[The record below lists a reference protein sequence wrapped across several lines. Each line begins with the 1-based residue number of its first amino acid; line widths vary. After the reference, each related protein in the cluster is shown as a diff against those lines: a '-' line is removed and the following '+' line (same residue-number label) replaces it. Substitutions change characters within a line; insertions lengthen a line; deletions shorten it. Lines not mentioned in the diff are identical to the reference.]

1 MGLYNDVFLPRAID
15 RMCGSAGFDKIRD
28 RLLGPAHGEVLE
40 IGFGSGTNL
49 SHYPSSVTGV
59 FAVEP
64 APKMRELAG
73 KRIRQRALPVTF
85 VELSGSEIVA
95 DAGSCDTAVST
106 FTLCTVE
113 DPAATLSEIRRV
125 LRPGGTLVIG
135 FIDRTSDLGR
145 EYEAHQAGSVF
156 YRDARFHSA
165 ADVQELLH
173 LAGFAISAW
182 GQTLTRPITDIREIE
197 AVHPGHGKGA
207 FAVVAARSRN

>member
-125 LRPGGTLVIG
+125 LRPGGTLLIAEHG
-135 FIDRTSDLGR
+135 RAPETAMATSQRLLEPIQRRLAGGCHLTR
-145 EYEAHQAGSVF
+145 EPL
-156 YRDARFHSA
+156 
-165 ADVQELLH
+165 ELLQ
-173 LAGFAISAW
+173 ATGF
-182 GQTLTRPITDIREIE
+182 DI
-197 AVHPGHGKGA
+197 
-207 FAVVAARSRN
+207 VAARQDYLGARSPWGYLTVATARS